1 MRVGIYARVSTTH
14 GQTCENQLLEL
25 RRYVEVR
32 GWTAKE
38 YVDEGVSGAKD
49 RRPALDQLVLDARRR
64 RFDVVVCW
72 SLDRMGRSLKHLVI
86 LLDDLQALGVG
97 FISVREGLDWT
108 TPSGRLQAQ
117 LLAMIAE
124 FERARIQERVVA
136 GLARAKAQGQKLG
149 RPEREI
155 SVEQIAAVRGLPV
168 REAARRLGIPRTT
181 LQRALARIPLESTL

>member
-1 MRVGIYARVSTTH
+1 MRVGIYARVSTTN

-49 RRPALDQLVLDARRR
+49 RRPALEPLVLDARR

-97 FISVREGLDWT
+97 FISVREGTHPL
-108 TPSGRLQAQ
+108 SR
-117 LLAMIAE
+117 
-124 FERARIQERVVA
+124 RAATRSASATAI
-136 GLARAKAQGQKLG
+136 
-149 RPEREI
+149 
-155 SVEQIAAVRGLPV
+155 
-168 REAARRLGIPRTT
+168 ARRANAGPSTQGNAAPLAGSSSWTIRRPGSSTT
-181 LQRALARIPLESTL
+181 A

>member
-1 MRVGIYARVSTTH
+1 MRAAIYARVSTTA

-32 GWTAKE
+32 GWTLTE

-49 RRPALDQLVLDARRR
+49 RRPALDRMLLDARRR
-64 RFDVVVCW
+64 RLDVVVCW

-136 GLARAKAQGQKLG
+136 GLARAKAQGRKLG
-149 RPEREI
+149 RPRVEVSLERLE
-155 SVEQIAAVRGLPV
+155 AVRHLPV
-168 REAARRLGIPRTT
+168 RQAARELRVSRAT
-181 LQRALARIPLESTL
+181 LQRRLAEAMR